1 MEWFFF
7 PSKQES
13 WSMSVI
19 SEFHEAGRSV
29 VQGQRWFH
37 KKFDKSHLGSETLS
51 LVVPAYNLSTNEN
64 EAGGL

>member
-1 MEWFFF
+1 
-7 PSKQES
+7 
-13 WSMSVI
+13 MSVI

-64 EAGGL
+64 GRRPVS